1 MICRQGSVLPLES
14 RINFAGKGLKKN
26 LNSVCCLWRILV
38 SPRIPR
44 LNSLALLLLAS
55 AAPFA
60 HAADPVIN
68 VDLSVR
74 RAELRPF
81 WASTGFSPADIIAT
95 PEMQAVAEDDARLP
109 RRGLQFIRPH
119 YLLNLAVVRGMDTE
133 RPEYDWSRLYRS
145 LDLLV
150 RSRFKLI
157 FELMGFPSDGGG
169 QDQYDKN
176 FQEQIGRSHGYFD
189 DLRAPGRMARWRVF
203 IAALARHLEERYG
216 SEEVR
221 SWLFETTN
229 EPNLPHFWRYNADVF
244 LAYYDASSD
253 GLADADSALKFGGP
267 GSAPPELSEAFTRL
281 IAHCAMEGRRLDFI
295 SVHIKDQPQAMVAR
309 ELSVIGWVRSHYPS
323 LGDKPFL
330 NDEADPITGWARPL
344 WWEAGPWYAAFV
356 AQNLDWHQRL
366 EVEQAGVQLTL
377 VSNDDSFLGRWD
389 QRTTH
394 TLFRQ
399 QPSAPGFLI
408 VRKPVLSVTEL
419 LGQLR
424 GTLVASALPS
434 ELHDHA
440 GVIATRDAQSA
451 AILLYNKTDMS
462 ILADGP
468 SEAEAAPLEARQ
480 SVRVTVR
487 ISGVPSG
494 PLRLTELRI
503 DNDHGNPYG
512 VWKKL
517 GRPTVLDAQQAA
529 ALAAAQDPARVRLET
544 VAPEDGR
551 LVFSV
556 LLPAP
561 SVSLLL
567 LEQAAGP

>member
-1 MICRQGSVLPLES
+1 M
-14 RINFAGKGLKKN
+14 
-26 LNSVCCLWRILV
+26 
-38 SPRIPR
+38 SPRIPW
-44 LNSLALLLLAS
+44 LNSLAFLLLVS
-55 AAPFA
+55 TAPLA
-60 HAADPVIN
+60 HAADPAIT

-74 RAELRPF
+74 RAELQPF
-81 WASTGFSPADIIAT
+81 WASTGFSPADVIAT
-95 PEMQAVAEDDARLP
+95 PEMQAVAEDDAQLP

-119 YLLNLAVVRGMDTE
+119 YLLNLAVVRGMDTD
-133 RPEYDWSRLYRS
+133 RPEYDWSRLDRS

-150 RSRFKLI
+150 HNRFKLI
-157 FELMGFPSDGGG
+157 FELMGFPSDGSG

-176 FQEQIGRSHGYFD
+176 FQEQIGRGHGYFD
-189 DLRAPGRMARWRVF
+189 NLRAPGRMARWRVF

-216 SEEVR
+216 ADEVR
-221 SWLFETTN
+221 SWLFESTN
-229 EPNLPHFWRYNADVF
+229 EPNLPHFWRYNVDVF

-253 GLADADSALKFGGP
+253 GLADADPALKFGGP
-267 GSAPPELSEAFTRL
+267 ASSPPELSEFFTRL
-281 IAHCAMEGRRLDFI
+281 MAHCATEGRRLDFI

-330 NDEADPITGWARPL
+330 NDEADPIAGWARPL

-366 EVEQAGVQLTL
+366 EVEQAGVRLTL
-377 VSNDDSFLGRWD
+377 VSNDDSFLGGWD

-399 QPSAPGFLI
+399 QPSAPGFVI

-419 LGQLR
+419 LGRLR
-424 GTLVASALPS
+424 ETLVASSLPS
-434 ELHDHA
+434 ELHGHA
-440 GVIATRDAQSA
+440 GVIATRDARSA

-468 SEAEAAPLEARQ
+468 SETEAAPLEARQ

-487 ISGVPSG
+487 ISGLPAGS
-494 PLRLTELRI
+494 LRLTELRI

-512 VWKKL
+512 VWKTL
-517 GRPTVLDAQQAA
+517 GRPAVLDAQQAA
-529 ALAAAQDPARVRLET
+529 ALVAAQDPAQVRSET
-544 VAPEDGR
+544 VAPKDGR
-551 LVFSV
+551 LALPVS
-556 LLPAP
+556 LPAP
-561 SVSLLL
+561 SVILLL
-567 LEQAAGP
+567 LDSAAGP